1 MNANSEQNINPVLA
15 CIASHPNYKKIV
27 NCSAACQS
35 LWVLFVTVAI
45 LELVGCG
52 TTGQSKT
59 TAWRFDQG
67 IGTRADGPQMLTLRG
82 IGFDY
87 PKGTRQNWWQANAGV
102 DSFSRLDEI
111 FSASVS
117 PTSAP
122 VQAWRRQAPELT
134 LTYQGAAAL
143 GGGTKTLNDY
153 FDRNPTT
160 AMLIAQGDTLLL
172 ERYQYARQ
180 PEQRFTSFS
189 MSKTIIAML
198 IGVAL
203 NEGRIRSLDD
213 LAQVYAPALQ
223 GTEYGN
229 TPLRHLLTM
238 SSGVEFREEYDGR
251 DDSARLTSATIMGQ
265 SPGGADLAKMFNR
278 RIAEPGKRWSYA
290 SAETFVLAVVL
301 RQAVEQDIASYFS
314 EKIWKPLGAESEATW
329 LIDAAGQE
337 IGYMGFNATLRD
349 YGRLGMLMAQMGA
362 ARGQQLVPAAWV
374 KEMTKAHVLP
384 IATKR
389 WFGYGYQTW
398 VFPAL
403 DGTFAFQGVR
413 GQVIFVDP
421 SLQLVFVH
429 LAARPT
435 ARDPAGGAD
444 TVALWQA
451 LKRSVAPLKSPL
463 SQKIITF

>member
-1 MNANSEQNINPVLA
+1 M
-15 CIASHPNYKKIV
+15 
-27 NCSAACQS
+27 
-35 LWVLFVTVAI
+35 
-45 LELVGCG
+45 
-52 TTGQSKT
+52 
-59 TAWRFDQG
+59 
-67 IGTRADGPQMLTLRG
+67 RADGPQMLLLHG

-87 PKGTRQNWWQANAGV
+87 PKGTRQNWWQASSGV

-111 FSASVS
+111 FSVSVS
-117 PTSAP
+117 PTAPP
-122 VQAWRRQAPELT
+122 VQTWRRSASELT
-134 LTYQGAAAL
+134 LSYQGAAAL

-153 FDRNPTT
+153 FDRNPAT

-203 NEGRIRSLDD
+203 NEGRIRSVDD

-223 GTEYGN
+223 GTEYGK
-229 TPLRHLLTM
+229 TPIRHLLTM
-238 SSGVEFREEYDGR
+238 SSGVEFREEYDGK
-251 DDSARLTSATIMGQ
+251 DDSSRLTRATIMGQ
-265 SPGGADLAKMFNR
+265 SEGGASPAKLFNH
-278 RIAEPGKRWSYA
+278 RIAEPGERWSYA
-290 SAETFVLAVVL
+290 SAETFVLAVLL
-301 RQAVEQDIASYFS
+301 RQAVGQDIASYFS
-314 EKIWKPLGAESEATW
+314 EKIWKPLGAEREATW
-329 LIDAAGQE
+329 LVDATGQE
-337 IGYMGFNATLRD
+337 IGFMGFNATLRD

-362 ARGQQLVPAAWV
+362 TRGQQLVPAAWV

-384 IATKR
+384 SRTKR

-398 VFPAL
+398 VFPDL

-421 SLQLVFVH
+421 SRQLVLVH

-435 ARDPAGGAD
+435 ARDPVGGAD
-444 TVALWQA
+444 TNALWQA
-451 LKRSVAPLKSPL
+451 LKRSIAPLKP
-463 SQKIITF
+463 